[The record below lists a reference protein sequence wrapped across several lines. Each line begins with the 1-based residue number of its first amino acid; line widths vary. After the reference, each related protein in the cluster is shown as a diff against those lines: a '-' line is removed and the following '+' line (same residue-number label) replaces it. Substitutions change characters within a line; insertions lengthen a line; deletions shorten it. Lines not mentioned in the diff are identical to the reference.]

1 MPNFVDTNDYE
12 SILQCKNL
20 EIEKMRHQ
28 IEMLNLD
35 KGTVRL
41 VQQLNAEDGQTPESR
56 RLRARLATGI
66 ATIDLNRMQIQAKIV
81 DVDNAIEEVIAI
93 SLMNEERRVNLE
105 ATRLLGGLF
114 GAPLEK
120 DRQPSLLDMFSF
132 LDRDPRSA
140 PGGFN
145 PFTGP
150 RD

>member
-1 MPNFVDTNDYE
+1 MPNVVDTNDYE

-20 EIEKMRHQ
+20 EIEKMGHQ

-41 VQQLNAEDGQTPESR
+41 VKQLNAEDGQTPESR
-56 RLRARLATGI
+56 RYRARLATGI

-114 GAPLEK
+114 GATLEK
-120 DRQPSLLDMFSF
+120 DRESSLLDMFSF

-140 PGGFN
+140 RGGFN
-145 PFTGP
+145 PFTDP
-150 RD
+150 RG